1 MISGTLEGDN
11 PGGLPLRLPFPR
23 GPAAGRRAILSEDD
37 VKELRK
43 LVALSRRQPVNFGF
57 CLGKKAPEDVLLLHK
72 IKSPKMLGRAAKEA
86 GTSPKI
92 LFGTFA
98 TDEKIVTLTSEVP
111 PITGVARRIRLL
123 LRQAKLNL
131 TIRLLGPDGEV
142 AEEDRDEE
150 DEGGGA
156 ESGATPEETPAED
169 GGETAA
175 YDRLRAEIVALGR
188 DHRAELSEQVAAR
201 LSAVLKAADAA
212 RAGGRIADG
221 LALLRQL
228 QGELDTALADGGSG
242 GGEASDG
249 PSANAV
255 AAARAALVALAE
267 RTRDRLSPEAL
278 KRMSADLKEADALA
292 RAGDLAGALARLQAL
307 TRALEQASGG
317 ADLLP
322 VWNATREDLD
332 RQIELLK
339 AALRSFRHPDLDR
352 IAEVGFNA
360 FTDGRNTKLMAAL
373 FDFKQSPTP
382 QAAAK
387 VEAAI
392 ARYEELLGSGSV
404 LDDYDDN
411 PFGVRVTLRQTLTRG
426 LDALRAGLAGR
437 G

>member
-1 MISGTLEGDN
+1 M
-11 PGGLPLRLPFPR
+11 
-23 GPAAGRRAILSEDD
+23 
-37 VKELRK
+37 
-43 LVALSRRQPVNFGF
+43 NFGF

-98 TDEKIVTLTSEVP
+98 TDEKTVTLTSEVP
-111 PITGVARRIRLL
+111 PITGIARRVRLL

-131 TIRLLGPDGEV
+131 TIRILGPDGEV

-150 DEGGGA
+150 DEGAGA
-156 ESGATPEETPAED
+156 EQGATPEDMPPED
-169 GGETAA
+169 GGGDTAA
-175 YDRLRAEIVALGR
+175 YDGLRAEIVALGR

-212 RAGGRIADG
+212 RTGGRIADA

-228 QGELDTALADGGSG
+228 QGELDTALADGG

-267 RTRDRLSPEAL
+267 RTRDRLSAEAL

-292 RAGDLAGALARLQAL
+292 RTGDLAGALAKLQAL

-392 ARYEELLGSGSV
+392 TRYEELLGSGSV

>member
-1 MISGTLEGDN
+1 M
-11 PGGLPLRLPFPR
+11 
-23 GPAAGRRAILSEDD
+23 
-37 VKELRK
+37 
-43 LVALSRRQPVNFGF
+43 NFGF

-111 PITGVARRIRLL
+111 PITGIARRVRLL

-156 ESGATPEETPAED
+156 ESGATPEETPPED
-169 GGETAA
+169 GGGETAA
-175 YDRLRAEIVALGR
+175 YDGLRAEIVALGR

-201 LSAVLKAADAA
+201 LSAVLKAAD
-212 RAGGRIADG
+212 
-221 LALLRQL
+221 
-228 QGELDTALADGGSG
+228 
-242 GGEASDG
+242 
-249 PSANAV
+249 
-255 AAARAALVALAE
+255 AARAALVALAE

-292 RAGDLAGALARLQAL
+292 RAGDLAAALAKLQAL